1 MLEIGKIRIVQ
12 NPRLITSIMMGGIST
27 ILFGT
32 VVYNDLSAL
41 PETGYLEVPKG
52 LIFRY
57 FVAMALGGIFLGNLL
72 VNLFGKAGVLGWI
85 LALGA
90 GAIVTFGAGLIGS
103 LIGLLPDQLSN
114 GFQATD
120 LIAVAAGALIVPF
133 ALSDN
138 TWLFLFFPALIII
151 IHLWVK
157 KLRK

>member
-72 VNLFGKAGVLGWI
+72 VNLFGKTGVRMDISSWGW
-85 LALGA
+85 GHSYVW
-90 GAIVTFGAGLIGS
+90 GW
-103 LIGLLPDQLSN
+103 PDWQLNWSSSR
-114 GFQATD
+114 
-120 LIAVAAGALIVPF
+120 P
-133 ALSDN
+133 
-138 TWLFLFFPALIII
+138 IIKWFSSYRPYCRCCWSFNFT
-151 IHLWVK
+151 LC
-157 KLRK
+157 LE